1 MHGERKPVVETRD
14 RMGWRASTAGALPHH
29 SGEAGSPFFTFFP
42 FLFFQRGDLFIYHK
56 RFTGVFRLS
65 NIITQ
70 GESSAVGSSW
80 VVVAGGLTGVDF
92 IPMIFC
98 GLPEFFTFPDK
109 SLRREL
115 RTGVN

>member
-70 GESSAVGSSW
+70 GESSGRFVVGRGRGWSD
-80 VVVAGGLTGVDF
+80 G
-92 IPMIFC
+92 C
-98 GLPEFFTFPDK
+98 GLHSYDFLWVTRVFHV
-109 SLRREL
+109 SR
-115 RTGVN
+115 